1 MAKTKNSK
9 EQLKEQTKESDS
21 STEQKIKDAAR
32 LVFYKKG
39 FAATR
44 TRDIA
49 DQAGIN
55 LALLNYY
62 FRSKA
67 KLFELIMLETF
78 SGFIESMRL
87 ILNDEKTSLEEKVAL
102 IADRYIDFIIKE
114 PEIPTF
120 LIAEIRNNPQELL
133 KRLPIKQTVN
143 ESVFFF
149 QHRDAVQ
156 AGKITEPNPL
166 HFLMN
171 LIGLVIFP
179 FVAKPIIM
187 GIGDL
192 KSNEFNALMLSR
204 KKLVPKWIKAMMQA
218 ND

>member
-1 MAKTKNSK
+1 MAKSK
-9 EQLKEQTKESDS
+9 EVKKIDR
-21 STEQKIKDAAR
+21 STEEKIKEAAR
-32 LVFYKKG
+32 IVFFKKG

-49 DQAGIN
+49 EEAGIN

-67 KLFELIMLETF
+67 KLFELIMLEAL
-78 SGFIESMRL
+78 SGFIQRMAI
-87 ILNDEKTSLEEKVAL
+87 ILNDETTSLDKKVEL
-102 IADRYIDFIIKE
+102 IADKYIDFIIEE

-120 LIAEIRNNPQELL
+120 LITEIRSNPQLLL
-133 KRLPIKQTVN
+133 KKVPIKQTIKN
-143 ESVFFF
+143 SVFFA
-149 QHRDAVQ
+149 QHKEAVQ
-156 AGKITEPNPL
+156 KGKITEPNPL

-187 GIGDL
+187 GIGNIKVED
-192 KSNEFNALMLSR
+192 FNSLMVDR
-204 KKLVPKWIKAMMQA
+204 KRMIPIWIKAMMKA
-218 ND
+218 K

>member
-1 MAKTKNSK
+1 MAKIK
-9 EQLKEQTKESDS
+9 EVKKIDS
-21 STEQKIKDAAR
+21 STEEKIKGAAR
-32 LVFYKKG
+32 IVFFKKG

-49 DQAGIN
+49 DEAGIN

-67 KLFELIMLETF
+67 KLFELIMLEAF
-78 SGFIESMRL
+78 SGFIQRL
-87 ILNDEKTSLEEKVAL
+87 TIILNDKETSLDTKVAL

-120 LIAEIRNNPQELL
+120 LITEIRSNPQELL
-133 KRLPIKQTVN
+133 KKIPIRQTIN
-143 ESVFFF
+143 HSVFFA
-149 QHRDAVQ
+149 QHREAVEK
-156 AGKITEPNPL
+156 GKITEPNPL

-187 GIGDL
+187 GGGKI
-192 KSNEFNALMLSR
+192 KAEEFNSLMMER
-204 KKLVPKWIKAMMQA
+204 KRMIPIWIKAMMKA
-218 ND
+218 K